1 MRRRI
6 SIFGATGSIGRN
18 TVSLVEDQGGAE
30 SYEVVTETAEVV
42 ITSSD
47 GIVIRQ
53 EVKKI
58 NRYGRNSMGVKV
70 MNLDEDTFL
79 TAVSVA
85 VSLNGDDDE
94 GTDSDPE
101 TSE

>member
-1 MRRRI
+1 MKHRAGLGVKAIKIVSTR
-6 SIFGATGSIGRN
+6 GPLATAR
-18 TVSLVEDQGGAE
+18 A
-30 SYEVVTETAEVV
+30 VTDTDEVV

-53 EVKKI
+53 VVNKI

-70 MNLDEDTFL
+70 MNLDQDTFL

-85 VSLNGDDDE
+85 VSLNGDDED
-94 GTDSDPE
+94 GTDSDSE